1 MHGMEARE
9 EHWDAAQDGAE
20 LVSEGEYLEAIR
32 VLSELVVAAPDN
44 EYGYYYLGCAHY
56 ELEQFDKALKCY
68 VKALEL
74 VPTYLGAM
82 VHAGHTLRMLGR
94 YNEAIR
100 LAHEVLARAKGDPD
114 ALYLIGTSSFARGD
128 HAQAKDYLERFL
140 HTNPE
145 LEIATEV
152 EGMLEIIRSKLADSF
167 S

>member
-1 MHGMEARE
+1 METRE
-9 EHWDAAQDGAE
+9 EHWDAAQEGAE
-20 LVSEGEYLEAIR
+20 LVSEGEYASAVS
-32 VLSELVVAAPDN
+32 VLGELLRAQPDN
-44 EYGYYYLGCAHY
+44 EYAYYYLGCAHY

-94 YNEAIR
+94 YQEAIR
-100 LAHEVLARAKGDPD
+100 LAHEVLARMPGDSD
-114 ALYLIGTSSFARGD
+114 ALYLIGTASFARGD
-128 HAQAKDYLERFL
+128 NAQAKDYLERFL

-152 EGMLEIIRSKLADSF
+152 EGMLQVIRDKLGAN
-167 S
+167 

>member
-1 MHGMEARE
+1 METRE
-9 EHWDAAQDGAE
+9 EHWDAAQEGAE
-20 LVSEGEYLEAIR
+20 LVSEGEYAGAVR
-32 VLSELVVAAPDN
+32 VLSDLVAVQPDN

-94 YNEAIR
+94 YQEAIR
-100 LAHEVLARAKGDPD
+100 LAHEVLARLPGDSD
-114 ALYLIGTSSFARGD
+114 ALYLIGASSFARGD
-128 HAQAKDYLERFL
+128 YAQAKDYLERFL

-152 EGMLEIIRSKLADSF
+152 EGMLQVIRAKLGTN
-167 S
+167 

>member
-1 MHGMEARE
+1 MPSRD
-9 EHWDAAQDGAE
+9 EHWDLAQEGAE
-20 LVSEGEYLEAIR
+20 LVGEGEYERAIG
-32 VLSELVVAAPDN
+32 VLAELIVDQPEN

-68 VKALEL
+68 VRALEL

-100 LAHEVLARAKGDPD
+100 MAHEVLARAPGDAD
-114 ALYLIGTSSFARGD
+114 ALYLIGASSFARGD
-128 HAQAKDYLERFL
+128 NAQAKDYLERFL

-145 LEIATEV
+145 LEVATEV
-152 EGMLEIIRSKLADSF
+152 EGMLQLIRNKLITN
-167 S
+167 

>member
-1 MHGMEARE
+1 MSSPEQ
-9 EHWDAAQDGAE
+9 HWDVAQEGAE
-20 LVSEGEYLEAIR
+20 LVSEGEYERAVV
-32 VLSELVVAAPDN
+32 VLSELVGAQPDN

-68 VKALEL
+68 VRALEL

-100 LAHEVLARAKGDPD
+100 MAHQVLARAPGDPD
-114 ALYLIGTSSFARGD
+114 ALYLIGAASFARGD
-128 HAQAKDYLERFL
+128 NAQAKDYLERYL

-145 LEIATEV
+145 LEVATEV
-152 EGMLEIIRSKLADSF
+152 EGMLQILRNKLVTH
-167 S
+167 

>member
-1 MHGMEARE
+1 METRE
-9 EHWDAAQDGAE
+9 EHWDAAQEGAE
-20 LVSEGEYLEAIR
+20 LVSEGEYASAVR
-32 VLSELVVAAPDN
+32 VLGELLRAQPDN
-44 EYGYYYLGCAHY
+44 EYAYYYLGCAHY

-94 YNEAIR
+94 YQEAIR
-100 LAHEVLARAKGDPD
+100 LAHEVLARMPGDSD
-114 ALYLIGTSSFARGD
+114 ALYLIGTASFARGD
-128 HAQAKDYLERFL
+128 NAQAKDYLERFL

-152 EGMLEIIRSKLADSF
+152 EGMLQVIRDKLGAN
-167 S
+167 

>member
-1 MHGMEARE
+1 METRE

-20 LVSEGEYLEAIR
+20 LVSEGEYASAVR
-32 VLSELVVAAPDN
+32 VLTELLGVQPEN
-44 EYGYYYLGCAHY
+44 EYAYYYLGCAHY

-94 YNEAIR
+94 YPEAIR
-100 LAHEVLARAKGDPD
+100 LAHEVLARLPGDSD
-114 ALYLIGTSSFARGD
+114 ALYLIGAASFARGD
-128 HAQAKDYLERFL
+128 NAQAKDYLERFL

-152 EGMLEIIRSKLADSF
+152 EGMLQVIRDKLGPN
-167 S
+167 

>member
-1 MHGMEARE
+1 METRE
-9 EHWDAAQDGAE
+9 EHWDAAQEGAE
-20 LVSEGEYLEAIR
+20 LVSEGEYTGAVR
-32 VLSELVVAAPDN
+32 VLSELVAAQPDN

-94 YNEAIR
+94 YQEAIR
-100 LAHEVLARAKGDPD
+100 LAHEVLARLPGDSD
-114 ALYLIGTSSFARGD
+114 ALYLIGASSFARGD
-128 HAQAKDYLERFL
+128 NAQAKDYLERFL

-152 EGMLEIIRSKLADSF
+152 EGMLQVIRAKLGTN
-167 S
+167 